1 VNDLLFT
8 LVEQEEYEIL
18 LEEAMN
24 EYGQSILQ
32 LVYSYVRNSTVSE
45 DLTQEIFVKFYNSLP
60 TYSKQSSLKTWL
72 WRIAINHC
80 KDYLKSWYVRKMQ
93 FTEHIHTMFE
103 SSKEMIEEEMVKKEE
118 SEELVQNVMSL
129 PLKYRELIYLHYFEG
144 YTIKEIAE
152 LLSINSN
159 TIYKLWIGSY
169 ICKCSVHWHR
179 A

>member
-1 VNDLLFT
+1 MNDLLFA

-45 DLTQEIFVKFYNSLP
+45 DLTQEIFVKFYNSLS

-93 FTEHIHTMFE
+93 FTEHIHMIFE

-118 SEELVQNVMSL
+118 SEELVQTVMSL
-129 PLKYRELIYLHYFEG
+129 PLKYRELIYLHYFEE

-159 TIYKLWIGSY
+159 TIKTRLRRGKELLKQMIEEG
-169 ICKCSVHWHR
+169 
-179 A
+179 

>member
-1 VNDLLFT
+1 MNDLLFT

-93 FTEHIHTMFE
+93 FIEHIHTMFE

>member
-1 VNDLLFT
+1 MNDLLFA

-45 DLTQEIFVKFYNSLP
+45 DLTQEIFVKFYNSLS

-80 KDYLKSWYVRKMQ
+80 KDYLKVGTCEKCNLQNIYIRFLNQ
-93 FTEHIHTMFE
+93 A
-103 SSKEMIEEEMVKKEE
+103 KK
-118 SEELVQNVMSL
+118 
-129 PLKYRELIYLHYFEG
+129 
-144 YTIKEIAE
+144 
-152 LLSINSN
+152 
-159 TIYKLWIGSY
+159 
-169 ICKCSVHWHR
+169 
-179 A
+179 